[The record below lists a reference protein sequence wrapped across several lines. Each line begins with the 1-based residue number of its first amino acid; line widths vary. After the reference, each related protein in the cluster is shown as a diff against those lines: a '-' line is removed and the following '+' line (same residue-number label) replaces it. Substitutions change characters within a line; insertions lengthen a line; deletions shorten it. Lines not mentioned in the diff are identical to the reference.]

1 MGTDSTFADVR
12 NTAAAYPAT
21 LLYSYRDT
29 LPIDC
34 HYIIRIYQ
42 SSQSVQYV
50 VTVSRTVFFTYLYSS
65 QNYPQ
70 TEERHLDFCCRG
82 TSQMRCARRR
92 HSCERVPLPTKTAV
106 FRNTYDA
113 INFQSLS
120 LILLSYFLMLI
131 IFAMLSIS
139 FSIFFFNIFNY
150 FILYCSFFYNYFII
164 IRILI
169 FF

>member
-106 FRNTYDA
+106 FRNTCDA
-113 INFQSLS
+113 ITFKVCLLFHWAIFRCWSFSRCYLS
-120 LILLSYFLMLI
+120 LFLS
-131 IFAMLSIS
+131 
-139 FSIFFFNIFNY
+139 FFFNIFNY
-150 FILYCSFFYNYFII
+150 FVYYSFFYNYFII
-164 IRILI
+164 IRIFI

>member
-34 HYIIRIYQ
+34 HCIVRIYQ
-42 SSQSVQYV
+42 SSQYVQYV

-82 TSQMRCARRR
+82 TSQKRCARRR

-106 FRNTYDA
+106 FRNTCDA
-113 INFQSLS
+113 ITFKVCLFFHLPIFSC
-120 LILLSYFLMLI
+120 LI
-131 IFAMLSIS
+131 ILAMLSIS
-139 FSIFFFNIFNY
+139 FSIIFFDIFNY
-150 FILYCSFFYNYFII
+150 FDIFITILFL
-164 IRILI
+164 IL
-169 FF
+169 